1 MMYGL
6 ADSLMFS
13 QLEMIISSGI
23 LQRYRTFITVWAL
36 LCFVLFFVFFWGGG
50 DTHMFG
56 IPYTFKMNVSVF
68 FNFMPNKCNRQ
79 VCDS

>member
-1 MMYGL
+1 MYGL

-36 LCFVLFFVFFWGGG
+36 LCFFFFFFFFGGGGG